1 MHNNSIDMDIRHVPG
16 PCIYALV
23 ATASAAMGGDGIP
36 VLTIQDYFI
45 IFVIAIVYLMIF
57 MAVADRIFRHQPPP
71 SLKQKNL
78 ALYAIGNII
87 GFMFIAAGNLLIIS
101 SVIIVIAF
109 AMQVE
114 MLAWVAEVFA
124 MNLIS
129 PVMELALI
137 SGAGLILYLI
147 GIYIVIHMQGN
158 PFIDRRGTPVRITP
172 SKYSIEQMDEE
183 PLNPTITFRVLD
195 KDTDEPAVDTKVILK
210 QMNGTRFYEK
220 YTDFNGEVT
229 FQKIDGYGSE
239 YYAYVDGDEKRER
252 YRVIRRMVSAE
263 I

>member
-1 MHNNSIDMDIRHVPG
+1 MDIRHHAG
-16 PCIYALV
+16 PCAYSLV
-23 ATASAAMGGDGIP
+23 ATAGAAQNGNGIP

-45 IFVIAIVYLMIF
+45 IFLIAIVYLMVF
-57 MAVADRIFRHQPPP
+57 MAVAERILRYQSAP
-71 SLKQKNL
+71 SVKKRNL
-78 ALYAIGNII
+78 AIYAIGNII

-101 SVIIVIAF
+101 SVMIVIAF

-114 MLAWVAEVFA
+114 MLAWVVEVFA
-124 MNLIS
+124 MHLIS
-129 PVMELALI
+129 PVVEIALI
-137 SGAGLILYLI
+137 SGGGLVFYLV

-158 PFIDRRGTPVRITP
+158 PFIDRRGTPTRAMNS
-172 SKYSIEQMDEE
+172 SKYSIDQMDEE

-195 KDTDEPAVDTKVILK
+195 KDTDEPAVDAKVILK

-239 YYAYVDGDEKRER
+239 YYAYVEGDERRER
-252 YRVIRRMVSAE
+252 YRVIRRTVSAE